1 MPPLSRPTVV
11 GILVA
16 LGMIGAHPCSAQTRV
31 TSLEEL
37 RRQLETGDL
46 VTVVAGDGQPLTG
59 RLMRVGEDDL
69 DIRPVDSR
77 RTPPDRGPRDVTV
90 RFGAIRMLE
99 RPRDS
104 VRNGV
109 AIGAGVAAGAGAVI
123 FLSALAVDRNEVDEW
138 AGPYV
143 AAATV
148 FTGIGA
154 LIGWAV
160 DAAKSKPAIT
170 FRAPSGGQVT
180 VNVRPVYTR
189 RAGLALAV
197 SFSR

>member
-1 MPPLSRPTVV
+1 MPPFSRPAVM

-16 LGMIGAHPCSAQTRV
+16 P
-31 TSLEEL
+31 
-37 RRQLETGDL
+37 
-46 VTVVAGDGQPLTG
+46 
-59 RLMRVGEDDL
+59 
-69 DIRPVDSR
+69 
-77 RTPPDRGPRDVTV
+77 
-90 RFGAIRMLE
+90 
-99 RPRDS
+99 

-109 AIGAGVAAGAGAVI
+109 AIGAGVAAGAGAAF

-138 AGPYV
+138 VGPYV
-143 AAATV
+143 AATTV

-160 DAAKSKPAIT
+160 DAAKSKPAIR
-170 FRAPSGGQVT
+170 FRAPSEGHVT

-197 SFSR
+197 SF